1 MFHGVTTRPPP
12 IKRHKRLTRPYR
24 TNLQPNPKIFLEGHN
39 PSNTS
44 LQRNDTNG
52 PTIMWNRRSNI

>member
-24 TNLQPNPKIFLEGHN
+24 TNLQPNSKILLKRHN
-39 PSNTS
+39 PRNTP

-52 PTIMWNRRSNI
+52 PTIMWNSRSNI